1 MKQRNNGSRIF
12 MTELMFS
19 ILFFIVVATVCVQC
33 FAMAVSQSRDAR
45 ELTEAINVA
54 TNAAE
59 EYLATSVKTGF
70 TDYYDKD
77 WNPVADDKG
86 KNSKSGYKATAIIT
100 EPEGKNRC
108 QSLHIVVSNMKD
120 EEIYSLVV
128 EKALH

>member
-19 ILFFIVVATVCVQC
+19 ILFFILVSAVCVQC
-33 FAMAVSQSRDAR
+33 FATAYARSKDAK
-45 ELTEAINVA
+45 ELTQAVNIA

-59 EYLATSVKTGF
+59 EYTVSSYFEGF
-70 TDYYDKD
+70 TDYYDED
-77 WNPVADDKG
+77 WEQVPENGV
-86 KNSKSGYKATAIIT
+86 YKATAVVT
-100 EPEGKNRC
+100 EPEKKGDC
-108 QSLHIVVSNMKD
+108 QSMRVVVSTMED